1 MDYRTA
7 LITGAGSGI
16 GRELALRLAQ
26 EGVAIAAVDLN
37 SNSVQALADEL
48 ARRQQRCVAATADVT
63 QADAL
68 REKIAA
74 LESQLG
80 PIDLLIASAG
90 LGLETSALAYR
101 AADIN
106 AVLGVNLLG
115 VSNSV
120 AAVLPGM
127 LQRRRG
133 HVVALSSLASYM
145 GMPRMLGYCAS
156 KAGLNALMEGLRFEV
171 KPFGVHVTTICPG
184 WIRTPMTERLAGHIP
199 MMQLDR
205 AAARILDVI
214 HRKQVFAAFPASLVW
229 QLRILRWSPGFVRDW
244 LVGKMQRRAPAS
256 VEA

>member
-90 LGLETSALAYR
+90 LGLETSALSYR

-106 AVLGVNLLG
+106 AVLSVNLLG
-115 VSNSV
+115 VSNSI

-127 LQRRRG
+127 LHRRRG

-171 KPFGVHVTTICPG
+171 KPYGEHVTNIC
-184 WIRTPMTERLAGHIP
+184 
-199 MMQLDR
+199 
-205 AAARILDVI
+205 
-214 HRKQVFAAFPASLVW
+214 
-229 QLRILRWSPGFVRDW
+229 RDS
-244 LVGKMQRRAPAS
+244 MR
-256 VEA
+256 

>member
-37 SNSVQALADEL
+37 SNTVQALADEF
-48 ARRQQRCVAATADVT
+48 ARRQQRCVAAMADVT

-68 REKIAA
+68 RDQIAA
-74 LESQLG
+74 LESQIG

-90 LGLETSALAYR
+90 VGLETSALAYR
-101 AADIN
+101 AGDIN

-115 VSNSV
+115 VSNSI

-133 HVVALSSLASYM
+133 HMVALSSLASYM
-145 GMPRMLGYCAS
+145 GMPRMLGYGAS

-199 MMQLDR
+199 MMHLDR

-214 HRKQVFAAFPASLVW
+214 RRKQVFAAFPASLVW

-244 LVGKMQRRAPAS
+244 LVGKMQRRVPAT
-256 VEA
+256 VEG

>member
-68 REKIAA
+68 RDQVAT

-101 AADIN
+101 AFDIN

-115 VSNSV
+115 VSNSI
-120 AAVLPGM
+120 AAVMPGM
-127 LQRRRG
+127 IERRRG

-184 WIRTPMTERLAGHIP
+184 WIRTPMTERLAGRIP
-199 MMQLDR
+199 MMQLDY
-205 AAARILDVI
+205 AATRIVGVI
-214 HRKQVFAAFPASLVW
+214 RRKQAFAAFPASLVW

-244 LVGKMQRRAPAS
+244 LVGKMQRRVPAS
-256 VEA
+256 TEG